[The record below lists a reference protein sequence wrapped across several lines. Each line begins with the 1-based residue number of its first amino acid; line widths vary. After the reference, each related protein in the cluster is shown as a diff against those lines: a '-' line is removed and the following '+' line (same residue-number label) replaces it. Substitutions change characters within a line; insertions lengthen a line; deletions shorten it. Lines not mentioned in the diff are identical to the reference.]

1 MADVRSNNIPA
12 KVILTAD
19 MTGGDIPRVVVIG
32 SIRID
37 SIATVRAYIKTGN
50 DLKISSKHCGLAFI

>member
-1 MADVRSNNIPA
+1 MPA

-37 SIATVRAYIKTGN
+37 SIDTVRAYIKTGN
-50 DLKISSKHCGLAFI
+50 DLKISSKHCGLAFV